1 MRSSFLSLAVAS
13 LTLACASPG
22 ASPPSGGAQA
32 PSPAVAAPTGL
43 RLPGGIHPTR
53 QVIALRIDPHATT
66 YAGTVRIELA
76 LDASMP
82 AVWLHAED
90 LRITRATLAQSG
102 DAKPARTVLADP
114 GLLGVIPATP
124 LVAGSAELVIDFEGT
139 LDRERSRAIYRVD
152 EPDGPYVYTFFEP
165 VDARRAFPCFD
176 EPSFKIPW
184 ELSLTVPPGTGAYA
198 NAPEVSS
205 TPREKG
211 WHEVRFAETR
221 PLPSYLVA
229 FGVGPFE
236 AVPADPGGHHQ
247 TPVRFLIP
255 RGRSAELAYARQT
268 VPRMVTLLE
277 DATDVPYPYGKLDV
291 LVVPRFWGTMEHP
304 GLVAL
309 GQPLMLIRPDAQ
321 ALSRKQFGA
330 SISVHELAHYWYGD
344 LVTTAWWD
352 DTWLN
357 ESFGSW
363 IDNKVTDRLE
373 PTWRWSRRVI
383 RRRQAALDKDALPT
397 AKRLREPVT
406 RAEDIDASFDAPLTY
421 DKGSTVIAMFERWL
435 GEDVWRKA
443 MAGYLRAHADRN
455 VTTEDLLASLDQG
468 TGRDVSS
475 ALRTFVE
482 QPGYPL
488 VHVRLLCE
496 AGHPARLGL
505 TQGRYLSTGQAT
517 GNSTW
522 KFPLCTRVG
531 KGPRVARSCA
541 VVSGASDEVVLPDVG
556 GCPDWVLADDGGLAY
571 YRVSYEDA
579 LRSRLLRLPRG
590 VLSVEERVGLG
601 SDLSAL
607 AERGEVPVGPAL
619 DLGASLVADADS
631 DVSRQGQEMLEEWL
645 RTDRLTAAQR
655 TQRAAWIR
663 SVASRR
669 ARALA
674 WASREGEPIDS
685 RELRHHLVPWVGT
698 DGEDPVLQASAR
710 KLAMAWLDERSGV
723 DEDMVETVLVVAAK
737 HGDPRLFEAMVQQAA
752 TAPVRVDRT
761 RIVDAL
767 GHFDDPALAAR
778 ARSLLDDPRFDL
790 RDSARILSI
799 QMGRPETRAT
809 AWPVLRD
816 RVADLSKKMRSD
828 EVKLLVASV
837 GAGCDRALG
846 DDAERSLTPVA
857 EKIDGAPFAL
867 RQALSAIH
875 RCVEVHQRTD
885 AEAGAWLLGRS
896 RRLAPATPPR

>member
-1 MRSSFLSLAVAS
+1 MRSSTLLVLA
-13 LTLACASPG
+13 LTVACASPG
-22 ASPPSGGAQA
+22 TPSPPGGAEA
-32 PSPAVAAPTGL
+32 PPPAAVAAPTGL
-43 RLPGGIHPTR
+43 RLPGGVHPTR
-53 QVIALRIDPHATT
+53 QFIALRIDPHATS
-66 YAGTVRIELA
+66 YGGTVRIELTVDSA
-76 LDASMP
+76 MTQ
-82 AVWLHAED
+82 VWLHAQD
-90 LRITRATLAQSG
+90 LRITRATVAQGG
-102 DAKPARTVLADP
+102 DPKPARTVTADP
-114 GLLGVIPATP
+114 GLLGVIPPAP
-124 LVAGSAELVIDFEGT
+124 LIAGNAELVIDFEGT
-139 LDRERSRAIYRVD
+139 LDRERSRGIYRVD

-184 ELSLTVPPGTGAYA
+184 ELSLTVPPGIGAYA
-198 NAPEVSS
+198 NAAEVSS
-205 TPREKG
+205 TPKEKG
-211 WHEVRFAETR
+211 WHEVRFGVTR

-229 FGVGPFE
+229 FGVGTFE
-236 AVPADPGGHHQ
+236 AVPAGAGGHHQ

-255 RGRSAELAYARQT
+255 RGRSAELAYAKQT
-268 VPRMVTLLE
+268 VPRMITLLE

-309 GQPLMLIRPDAQ
+309 GQPLMLIPPTAQ

-373 PTWRWSRRVI
+373 PDWRWSRRTL
-383 RRRQAALDKDALPT
+383 RRRQTALDSDALLT

-435 GEDVWRKA
+435 GEDLWRTA

-468 TGRDVSS
+468 TGQNVSS
-475 ALRTFVE
+475 ALRTFIE

-488 VHVRLLCE
+488 LHVRRLCE
-496 AGHPARLGL
+496 PGHPPRLAL
-505 TQGRYLSTGQAT
+505 TQARYLSTGQDA
-517 GNSTW
+517 GGSTW
-522 KFPLCTRVG
+522 RFPLCIRAG
-531 KGPRVARSCA
+531 KGQRVARGCA

-571 YRVSYEDA
+571 YRVAYEPE
-579 LRSRLLRLPRG
+579 LRTRLLRLPRG
-590 VLSVEERVGLG
+590 TLSVAERVGLG
-601 SDLSAL
+601 SDLSTL
-607 AERGEVPVGPAL
+607 AERGEVPVGPVL
-619 DLGASLVADADS
+619 DLGATLVADGDS
-631 DVSRQGQEMLEEWL
+631 DLSAQGQQMLEAWL

-655 TQRAAWIR
+655 AQRAAWIR
-663 SVASRR
+663 SVASQR
-669 ARALA
+669 ARALG
-674 WASREGEPIDS
+674 WANREGEPVDS
-685 RELRHHLVPWVGT
+685 RELRHRLVPWVANE
-698 DGEDPVLQASAR
+698 GEDPVLQASAR
-710 KLAMAWLDERSGV
+710 KLALAWLDERTGL
-723 DEDMVETVLVVAAK
+723 DDDLVEPVLIVAAK

-778 ARSLLDDPRFDL
+778 ARALLDDPRFDL

-799 QMGRPETRAT
+799 QMGRAETRGA

-816 RVADLSKKMRSD
+816 RAPELAKRMRSD
-828 EVKLLVASV
+828 EVKLLMASV
-837 GAGCDRALG
+837 GHGCDRALRE
-846 DDAERSLTPVA
+846 DAERALTPVA
-857 EKIDGAPFAL
+857 ENIDGAPFAL
-867 RQALSAIH
+867 RQALSNVD
-875 RCVEVHQRTD
+875 RCIQVHARTD
-885 AEAGAWLLGRS
+885 AEAVAWLASRARRS
-896 RRLAPATPPR
+896 APATPAR